1 MSNRAILRTVSP
13 LVLFVLSGCF
23 TLNLLGQRAT
33 PAIPPQGPTAS
44 TITRPG
50 SIQDSGLYDYWADM
64 SGQGRAGGAL
74 LGKVAVEGE
83 PLPWEPLLVTLTCDG
98 KVEYSTQTDAKGNFA
113 ISHITLPG
121 ALGKQG

>member
-1 MSNRAILRTVSP
+1 MKLSDSFGRIVFSILPFS
-13 LVLFVLSGCF
+13 
-23 TLNLLGQRAT
+23 LLWSAFGQTRSAPAPT
-33 PAIPPQGPTAS
+33 PPPI
-44 TITRPG
+44 ITRPG

-98 KVEYSTQTDAKGNFA
+98 KVEY
-113 ISHITLPG
+113 
-121 ALGKQG
+121 

>member
-1 MSNRAILRTVSP
+1 MTSKTLSWTMSA
-13 LVLFVLSGCF
+13 LVLFSSRAA
-23 TLNLLGQRAT
+23 LGQT
-33 PAIPPQGPTAS
+33 HPAPTAAPPS

-83 PLPWEPLLVTLTCDG
+83 PLPWEPPKVTSEL
-98 KVEYSTQTDAKGNFA
+98 S
-113 ISHITLPG
+113 L
-121 ALGKQG
+121 